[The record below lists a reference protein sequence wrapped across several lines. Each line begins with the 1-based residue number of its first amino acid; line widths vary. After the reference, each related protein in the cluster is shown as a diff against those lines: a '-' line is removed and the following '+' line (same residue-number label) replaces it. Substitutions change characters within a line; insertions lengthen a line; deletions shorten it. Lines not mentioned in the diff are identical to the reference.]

1 MSKLKSKRSNMLQL
15 FREYKQRVKD
25 VAAVAHVGELVLG
38 AKRDLHSAL
47 SSLPSDSSRE
57 QSALLPIEHRV
68 DMNFDIVQTTYRG
81 RAISLSLSLSLSRHA
96 I

>member
-15 FREYKQRVKD
+15 FREYKQRAID

-47 SSLPSDSSRE
+47 SR
-57 QSALLPIEHRV
+57 
-68 DMNFDIVQTTYRG
+68 
-81 RAISLSLSLSLSRHA
+81 LSRVTRVGSSLLCCPSSIA
-96 I
+96 ST